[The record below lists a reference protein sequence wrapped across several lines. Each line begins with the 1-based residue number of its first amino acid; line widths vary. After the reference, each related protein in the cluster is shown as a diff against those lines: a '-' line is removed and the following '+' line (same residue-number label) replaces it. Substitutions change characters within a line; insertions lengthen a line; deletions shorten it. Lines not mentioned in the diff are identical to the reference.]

1 MSEEEERWPRR
12 LARERA
18 ARKQAEQLLEA
29 KSLELY
35 GANQSLQAL
44 ASELEGQVIA
54 RTSELQLA
62 LERAEEATRA
72 KSSFLAMMSHEIR
85 TPMNG
90 ILGMVQLL
98 GFTPLN
104 DEQRSFLEIIQTSGD
119 TLLVLINDILDFSK
133 IEAGKLTLEQR
144 PFLLHHE
151 LLQTIA
157 LYRPLADKKNLF
169 LQAPPPD
176 ALPREIVGDSTR
188 VRQILSNLL
197 SNALKF
203 THQGGITV
211 EASSREAGPGKV
223 LLELAVRDTGVGI
236 PEDKQSLLFK
246 AFSQVDATIT
256 RNYGGSGLGLAICA
270 RLCAAMDGSIT
281 VSSKPGTGSVFRI
294 SLLLAPADSAAVL
307 RLSAPPGAPG
317 KDITNLRVLIAD
329 DNPVNRLLAQT
340 LVKRL
345 GAIPQAATNG
355 QEALDAAARGDQDVI
370 LMDMQMPVLDGIEA
384 TMAIRALDLPRQP
397 YIIALTAS
405 AFDSDREECLAAGMD
420 DFLSKP
426 FNLGELR
433 QKLSSLGCPAEN
445 RHTQRIAQ
453 DPGQPLEVLG
463 ASQHDP

>member
-1 MSEEEERWPRR
+1 MSEEEERWTRR

-169 LQAPPPD
+169 LQAPPPE

-203 THQGGITV
+203 THHGGITV
-211 EASSREAGPGKV
+211 EASSREVGPGKV

-294 SLLLAPADSAAVL
+294 SLLLAPADSAAAL

-317 KDITNLRVLIAD
+317 KDIKNLRVLIAD

-345 GAIPQAATNG
+345 GAIPQTATNG
-355 QEALDAAARGDQDVI
+355 
-370 LMDMQMPVLDGIEA
+370 
-384 TMAIRALDLPRQP
+384 
-397 YIIALTAS
+397 
-405 AFDSDREECLAAGMD
+405 
-420 DFLSKP
+420 
-426 FNLGELR
+426 
-433 QKLSSLGCPAEN
+433 
-445 RHTQRIAQ
+445 
-453 DPGQPLEVLG
+453 
-463 ASQHDP
+463 